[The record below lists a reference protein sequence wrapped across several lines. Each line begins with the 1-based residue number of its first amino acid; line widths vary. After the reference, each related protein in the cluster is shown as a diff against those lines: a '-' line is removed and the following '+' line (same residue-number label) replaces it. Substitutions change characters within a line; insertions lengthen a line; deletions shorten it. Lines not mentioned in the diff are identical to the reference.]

1 MDAVSDGLNI
11 SKPIVLKKFN
21 YGQVLDGNEFSC
33 ANDDSCRSEEFRVL
47 YLDVQKFC
55 IDVWG
60 GSEILMPTN
69 IFLRITE

>member
-47 YLDVQKFC
+47 S
-55 IDVWG
+55 I
-60 GSEILMPTN
+60 
-69 IFLRITE
+69 